1 MLVIRE
7 AQMEAFRRLRT
18 EEFEDKLA
26 QRLLQQ
32 FPRECARLGG
42 EREVIAFAA
51 GAVKRLGEH
60 GVDTEGGVTIMA
72 GVMLRFGLALEQSPL
87 RNWAMNLLES
97 KDAPGE
103 GRARAVWEKH
113 LQLDLP

>member
-1 MLVIRE
+1 MLIIRE

-26 QRLLQQ
+26 QRLLRK
-32 FPRECARLGG
+32 FPQECAQLGG
-42 EREVIAFAA
+42 EREVIVFAA
-51 GAVKRLGEH
+51 GAVKWLGER
-60 GVDTEGGVTIMA
+60 GIDTEGGVTIMA
-72 GVMLRFGLALEQSPL
+72 GVLLRFGRELERSPL
-87 RNWAMNLLES
+87 RNWAMSLLDS
-97 KDAPGE
+97 RDAPGE